1 GDQIRIR
8 KTNTPGI
15 VLRNET
21 AFTAMPLDPAA
32 NTAGVALQAMLDH
45 LGSHDGFEITFLH
58 KIKPGSGI
66 GSSAASSAAAVYGAN
81 YLLDEPLSRGQL
93 VPFAMEGERLASGTA
108 HADNVAPALLG
119 GFVLVRSYHPLDLI
133 SITAPPRLFCSIVHP
148 QIELKTEDARKVL
161 KKQISLKDAVVQ
173 WGNVAGLIAG
183 LLRED
188 YGLIGRS
195 LQDVI
200 VEPIRSLLI
209 PGYDRI
215 KEAAQA
221 AGALGC
227 SISGSGPSLFAL
239 STDEADARRIATAMI
254 TTCVDCGMESES
266 YVSSVNGQGAVILP

>member
-1 GDQIRIR
+1 
-8 KTNTPGI
+8 
-15 VLRNET
+15 
-21 AFTAMPLDPAA
+21 
-32 NTAGVALQAMLDH
+32 
-45 LGSHDGFEITFLH
+45 
-58 KIKPGSGI
+58 
-66 GSSAASSAAAVYGAN
+66 
-81 YLLDEPLSRGQL
+81 
-93 VPFAMEGERLASGTA
+93 
-108 HADNVAPALLG
+108 
-119 GFVLVRSYHPLDLI
+119 VLVRSYQPLDLI

-215 KEAAQA
+215 KEAALA

-239 STDEADARRIATAMI
+239 STNEDDARRIATAMI

-266 YVSSVNGQGAVILP
+266 YVSSVNGQGAVILS